1 MTTFADLRT
10 LTIELTKRP
19 ELVAL
24 TESAIR
30 TATLRAHH
38 TDFFR
43 KDLAQGVLNYTVVAD
58 AYFYNFPN
66 LTDLLPR
73 LRTMKNVYGVTA
85 QGHQIEQLEY
95 RESDDLYDSDGN
107 YRRYV
112 YTLIGDTL
120 RIYPD
125 IPTGIIHVYHFTN
138 PDVSTGGYASWIANV
153 YPDDLAGWAAAI
165 VMARTG
171 FLELAKHYQ
180 DAYVK
185 PLQEQLI
192 ASHLL
197 ATVS

>member
-1 MTTFADLRT
+1 MTTFAELRE

-24 TESAIR
+24 TESAVR

-43 KDLAQGVLNYTVVAD
+43 RDLTQTTLNYTALPDV
-58 AYFYNFPN
+58 YFYDFPN
-66 LTDLLPR
+66 LTTTLPR

-85 QGHQIEQLEY
+85 EGHQIEQLEY
-95 RESDDLYDSDGN
+95 RESDDLYNSDGN

-120 RIYPD
+120 RVYPD
-125 IPTGIIHVYHFTN
+125 LPTGILHVYYFVN
-138 PDVSTGGYASWIANV
+138 PDVSSAGFTSWIANV

-171 FLELAKHYQ
+171 FLEIAKNYQ
-180 DAYVK
+180 DTYVK

>member
-1 MTTFADLRT
+1 MTTFVELRE

-24 TESAIR
+24 TESAVR

-43 KDLAQGVLNYTVVAD
+43 RDLIQATMNYTVVAD

-66 LTDLLPR
+66 LTDTLPR
-73 LRTMKNVYGVTA
+73 LRTMKNIYGVTME
-85 QGHQIEQLEY
+85 GHQIEQLEY
-95 RESDDLYDSDGN
+95 RESDDLYNSDGN

-120 RIYPD
+120 RVYPD
-125 IPTGIIHVYHFTN
+125 LPTGILHAYYFQN
-138 PDVSTGGYASWIANV
+138 PDVSSSNYTSWIANT

-171 FLELAKHYQ
+171 FLEMAKTYQ
-180 DAYVK
+180 DSYVR

>member
-1 MTTFADLRT
+1 MTTFAELRE

-19 ELVAL
+19 ELVTL
-24 TESAIR
+24 TESAVR

-43 KDLAQGVLNYTVVAD
+43 KDLTIGQLPYTVSAD
-58 AYFYNFPN
+58 SYFYDFPAVSDT
-66 LTDLLPR
+66 LVR
-73 LRTMKNVYGVTA
+73 LRTLKNIYSVEVGGNQT
-85 QGHQIEQLEY
+85 EQLEY

-107 YRRYV
+107 PRRYV

-120 RIYPD
+120 RCYPD
-125 IPTGIIHVYHFTN
+125 LPTGMFHAYYFQN
-138 PDVSTGGYASWIANV
+138 PSVSSTAYSSWIANT

-171 FLELAKHYQ
+171 FLELADLYQ
-180 DAYVK
+180 EQYVK
-185 PLQEQLI
+185 PLKEQLI

-197 ATVS
+197 GSVS